1 MVLQED
7 AERAAAT
14 LHEAAPAA
22 ASARA
27 AQAAA
32 EHAAG
37 AAHATAESV
46 RGRLDAARA
55 AASVTSE
62 QAAAA
67 SARVE
72 ALEAALRRADGV
84 APAVR
89 RLAEAGATLALSLV
103 RPQPGYELAAA
114 AALARRAATAVTDDL
129 AAALELLNVEGV
141 DGASVLV
148 GRAVPDRETPLPPA
162 GARPLT
168 DLVSL
173 APEAPPGL
181 LAGVYLVE
189 DATAFETLEAG
200 LAVTRDGLGFDA
212 SRGVVFRSGQAG
224 EAALLEA
231 RAELEGALQAR
242 DRLERESAQAADAA
256 TAAGIAHDAAAETEK
271 AAAVAL
277 RDASAELAAAERA
290 EHDAAAARDRALLD
304 AERALARARSA
315 AAELDDVR
323 RAAGDAEREAASLHQ
338 ERAEA
343 EARATEAEAGHR
355 VLEGQ
360 RHEEAARLATLR
372 AERAALQERAD
383 RASEDAR
390 RARTAADIAAT
401 SARRARA
408 RAGRLAALSA
418 FEPAFAGQ
426 LDACLSAGSEARA
439 PARAALDAFEQRAR
453 DLSAALAACRAEE
466 SEAERGLRGVGERA
480 TALEVEGAHVE
491 ERLND
496 ARRRSREV
504 AERHGLA
511 PLEATAPLPADE
523 TAVLA
528 AKLERLER
536 RRTEL
541 GAVNPLARQEYEEQL
556 QRAED
561 VAEQRADLEAS
572 LRELDTVIAELSQTI
587 RERFAA
593 TYKQVEEG
601 FADVVQT
608 LFPGGRGRL
617 RLVEAG
623 DEGEEE
629 AEPSEPGIELEV
641 QPAGKRIGSLALLSG
656 GEKALAALAF
666 LFALFLARPSPFY
679 VLDEVDAPLDDAN
692 IERFLALLERY
703 RDQAQ
708 FIVITHQKR
717 TMEVADVL
725 YGVTMAG
732 DGISR
737 VLSRK
742 VPESTRRAFEPIA

>member
-1 MVLQED
+1 MPGPPQTPP
-7 AERAAAT
+7 RPR
-14 LHEAAPAA
+14 PAGRG
-22 ASARA
+22 ARA
-27 AQAAA
+27 A
-32 EHAAG
+32 
-37 AAHATAESV
+37 
-46 RGRLDAARA
+46 
-55 AASVTSE
+55 
-62 QAAAA
+62 
-67 SARVE
+67 
-72 ALEAALRRADGV
+72 
-84 APAVR
+84 
-89 RLAEAGATLALSLV
+89 
-103 RPQPGYELAAA
+103 
-114 AALARRAATAVTDDL
+114 
-129 AAALELLNVEGV
+129 
-141 DGASVLV
+141 
-148 GRAVPDRETPLPPA
+148 
-162 GARPLT
+162 
-168 DLVSL
+168 
-173 APEAPPGL
+173 
-181 LAGVYLVE
+181 
-189 DATAFETLEAG
+189 
-200 LAVTRDGLGFDA
+200 
-212 SRGVVFRSGQAG
+212 
-224 EAALLEA
+224 
-231 RAELEGALQAR
+231 
-242 DRLERESAQAADAA
+242 
-256 TAAGIAHDAAAETEK
+256 
-271 AAAVAL
+271 
-277 RDASAELAAAERA
+277 
-290 EHDAAAARDRALLD
+290 
-304 AERALARARSA
+304 
-315 AAELDDVR
+315 
-323 RAAGDAEREAASLHQ
+323 
-338 ERAEA
+338 
-343 EARATEAEAGHR
+343 
-355 VLEGQ
+355 
-360 RHEEAARLATLR
+360 
-372 AERAALQERAD
+372 
-383 RASEDAR
+383 
-390 RARTAADIAAT
+390 
-401 SARRARA
+401 
-408 RAGRLAALSA
+408 RLAALSA

-426 LDACLSAGSEARA
+426 LDACLAAGSEART

-453 DLSAALAACRAEE
+453 DLSAALAACRVEE
-466 SEAERGLRGVGERA
+466 SDAERGLRGVGERA

-511 PLEATAPLPADE
+511 PLEATAPLPADDA
-523 TAVLA
+523 AVLA

-536 RRTEL
+536 RRAEL

-556 QRAED
+556 QRADD

-593 TYKQVEEG
+593 TYTQVEEG
-601 FADVVQT
+601 FAEVVQT

-623 DEGEEE
+623 DEGDEEGE
-629 AEPSEPGIELEV
+629 AAEPGIELEV